1 MLSVDTSYLKLLN
14 DACPTTEPDLLQ
26 LLAGER
32 STAGS
37 HYFLPMPQFGR
48 VQSLLEELEQTLL
61 EKSFLYELT
70 ILRIMSEVVFLVVN
84 LEEAAGNDSQPRSA
98 DELLVGDVLAYLV
111 AHCQEEI
118 RIEDLLWRFPVSR
131 SL

>member
-1 MLSVDTSYLKLLN
+1 
-14 DACPTTEPDLLQ
+14 
-26 LLAGER
+26 
-32 STAGS
+32 
-37 HYFLPMPQFGR
+37 MPQFGR